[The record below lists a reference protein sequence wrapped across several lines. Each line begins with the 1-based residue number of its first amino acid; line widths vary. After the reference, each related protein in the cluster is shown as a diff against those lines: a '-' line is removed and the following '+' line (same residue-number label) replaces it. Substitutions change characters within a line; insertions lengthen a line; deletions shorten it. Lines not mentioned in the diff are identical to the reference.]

1 MSTKVSYSHSEK
13 RTDLRSMV
21 SSCHKKFSSQCI
33 LMRKRKSGSM
43 GVAVGAMVWIPVG
56 ATGATLLLLDSR
68 SGIDGALLSET
79 PLANGDGDRVES
91 AATSV
96 AG

>member
-1 MSTKVSYSHSEK
+1 
-13 RTDLRSMV
+13 
-21 SSCHKKFSSQCI
+21 
-33 LMRKRKSGSM
+33 M

-79 PLANGDGDRVES
+79 PLADGDGDRVES